1 MRKRYSDLPL
11 IIVLVVISMALYATH
26 LLVFKDLEHVTIFA
40 LGDLAFVP
48 IEVIFVT
55 LIFHRVL
62 AGNERKKKVSKLY
75 MVIET
80 FFSEVGTELLRAF
93 AHNDISLQQ
102 IESEIAINPDWRE
115 KDFKRLTKIIEAYRP
130 EIKMDGVDFEAIDMM
145 LQECRPGLLRLLE
158 NPALLEHETFTELLM
173 AVFHLAEELRMRYD
187 FASMKTPDHDH
198 LVGDVKRAY
207 VRLGL
212 EWLNYIN
219 HMRVHYP
226 YLYSLSMRNNPFK
239 PTRDVEI
246 KE

>member
-1 MRKRYSDLPL
+1 MKKRYSDLPL
-11 IIVLVVISMALYATH
+11 IIILVVISMALYATH
-26 LLVFKDLEHVTIFA
+26 LLVFKNLEHVTIFA

-62 AGNERKKKVSKLY
+62 ASNERKKKVGKLY
-75 MVIET
+75 MVVEM

-93 AHNDISLQQ
+93 AHNDVTLGD
-102 IESEIAINPDWRE
+102 IEKDITIKNGWTE
-115 KDFKRLTKIIEAYRP
+115 KDFKCL
-130 EIKMDGVDFEAIDMM
+130 IKLKESYNPDLVLDSGDFEAIDMM
-145 LQECRPGLLRLLE
+145 LQECRPNLLRLLE
-158 NPALLEHETFTELLM
+158 NPTLLEHETFTEVLM

-187 FASMKTPDHDH
+187 FISLKKVDHNH

-207 VRLGL
+207 MLLGV
-212 EWLNYIN
+212 EWVNYVN

-226 YLYSLSMRNNPFK
+226 YLYNLSVRNNPFIS
-239 PTRDVEI
+239 TRDVRI